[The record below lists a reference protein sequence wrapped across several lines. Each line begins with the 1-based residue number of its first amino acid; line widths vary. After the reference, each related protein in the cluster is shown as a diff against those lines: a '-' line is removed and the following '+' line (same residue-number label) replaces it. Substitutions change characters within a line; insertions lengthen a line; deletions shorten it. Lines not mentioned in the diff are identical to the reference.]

1 MKVGYLGP
9 RGTFTDIAV
18 HSAFPDYEGIAYTTI
33 PECMEAVKKE
43 EVDIAVV
50 PFENALEGSVNFTI
64 DYLFHEEAVPIKAE
78 LIVPI
83 QQHFM
88 VHPSQ
93 QRNWREVERILSH
106 PQAIAQSYKF
116 LHHDFRGAT
125 IEQMTSTAAAAKY
138 ISEHPELKMAAI
150 ANKLAAEKY
159 KLTIVKENI
168 HDYAFNHTRF
178 IVLSHQSEQ
187 NLSIQLK
194 NSSSNVKTTIMVT
207 IPMDRAGGLHQVL
220 SAFAWRQINLSKIE
234 SRPLKTGLGN
244 YFFMIDINQS
254 IEDILVKNAI
264 TEIEALQCT
273 VKLLGSYS
281 TYEVEKI

>member
-9 RGTFTDIAV
+9 RGTFTDLAV
-18 HSAFPDYEGIAYTTI
+18 RSAFPDLEGIAYTTI
-33 PECMEAVKKE
+33 PECIEAVKKE
-43 EVDIAVV
+43 EVEIAVV
-50 PFENALEGSVNFTI
+50 PFENALEGSVNLTI
-64 DYLFHEEAVPIKAE
+64 DYLFHEETVPIKAE

-83 QQHFM
+83 QQHLM

-93 QRNWREVERILSH
+93 QKNWREVEKILSH
-106 PQAIAQSYKF
+106 PQAIAQSHKF
-116 LHHDFRGAT
+116 LYHHFRGVT

-150 ANKLAAEKY
+150 ANKIAAEKY

-178 IVLSHQSEQ
+178 IVLSRHNEE

-194 NSSSNVKTTIMVT
+194 STSVVKTTIMVT
-207 IPMDRAGGLHQVL
+207 IPTDRAGGLHQVL

-254 IEDILVKNAI
+254 FDDILVKNAI
-264 TEIEALQCT
+264 EEIEALECT
-273 VKLLGSYS
+273 VKYLGSYQ
-281 TYEVEKI
+281 TYKVEEI